1 MCKKSFIFCESISHL
16 ENSQGNLSVRA
27 MDFIV
32 KEVDESENRQ
42 PIAIDE
48 ETWIHSIAK
57 FLTASEALRL
67 RAVASQFNN
76 DYIVGEYG
84 PLLFFL
90 SRTDGDFPSTSNRSE
105 TNLLKER
112 SGNTL
117 L

>member
-1 MCKKSFIFCESISHL
+1 MCKKSFVFGESISHL
-16 ENSQGNLSVRA
+16 EISQDNLSVRA
-27 MDFIV
+27 MDIIAHMNDIM
-32 KEVDESENRQ
+32 KEVDEFETRQ

-76 DYIVGEYG
+76 DYIVGEDG

-90 SRTDGDFPSTSNRSE
+90 SRNMSTTQSD
-105 TNLLKER
+105 
-112 SGNTL
+112 
-117 L
+117 

>member
-1 MCKKSFIFCESISHL
+1 MSKNSFIFCESISHL

-32 KEVDESENRQ
+32 NMNEIMKGVDESEDRQ

-57 FLTASEALRL
+57 FLTVREALRL
-67 RAVASQFNN
+67 RAVGNLFNN
-76 DYIVGEYG
+76 DYICGEYG

-90 SRTDGDFPSTSNRSE
+90 SRNMSTTQSD
-105 TNLLKER
+105 
-112 SGNTL
+112 
-117 L
+117 